1 MKGKIKIIQ
10 DSFNKPIIISYQGF
24 FTPFFVDT
32 HYDFI
37 GQRYGGWS
45 VGAGSW
51 DTLKALEGTS
61 DNLISWYDNK
71 GYHAL
76 PAYTNALNN
85 ALLRAGVVSWT
96 QFINQS
102 ATEGTC
108 VECDYGIT
116 TFSEPMILR
125 TNPLNLE
132 VLQIVSAYGTAIVI
146 MIAFSFVPASCITY
160 LIAERQREEKQV

>member
-1 MKGKIKIIQ
+1 MA
-10 DSFNKPIIISYQGF
+10 S
-24 FTPFFVDT
+24 
-32 HYDFI
+32 
-37 GQRYGGWS
+37 R
-45 VGAGSW
+45 
-51 DTLKALEGTS
+51 DTLEALQGTL

-76 PAYTNALNN
+76 PAYTNALDN
-85 ALLRAGVVSWT
+85 ALLRAGVLSWT

-102 ATEGTC
+102 SMEGTC
-108 VECDYGIT
+108 VECNYGIT
-116 TFSEPMILR
+116 TISEPMILR

-132 VLQIVSAYGTAIVI
+132 VIQIVSAYGTAIVI

>member
-1 MKGKIKIIQ
+1 MILKTNLTFQAILPWLHLKLIFI
-10 DSFNKPIIISYQGF
+10 
-24 FTPFFVDT
+24 DT

-45 VGAGSW
+45 IGAGSS
-51 DTLKALEGTS
+51 DTLKALEGTT

-85 ALLRAGVVSWT
+85 ALLRAGVVSWNE
-96 QFINQS
+96 FINQS

-116 TFSEPMILR
+116 TISEPMVLR
-125 TNPLNLE
+125 TNPFNLE
-132 VLQIVSAYGTAIVI
+132 VIQIVSAYGTAIVI

-160 LIAERQREEKQV
+160 LIAERQQEEKQV